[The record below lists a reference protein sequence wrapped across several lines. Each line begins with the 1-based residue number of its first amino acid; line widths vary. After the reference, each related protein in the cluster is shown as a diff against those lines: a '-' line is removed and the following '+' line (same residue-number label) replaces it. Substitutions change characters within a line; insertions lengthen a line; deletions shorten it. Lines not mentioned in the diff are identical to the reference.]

1 MKIFIYSTIDPALQD
16 QLKKQ
21 APSESEVIFK
31 SNLSKD
37 EIQKAFATTEVL
49 MGNPPA
55 SWFDKPLPSL
65 KFWQIDS
72 AGFNQYKNI
81 ELDIPVANMGDF
93 FAHECAETMVAG
105 ILAFY
110 RGINYLTKFQ
120 LQKEWKGQQIRNSLE
135 NLGDKKTLILG
146 SGAIGLAIKKMLLGF
161 GTEVK
166 TTARKNPVADIHS
179 FDDVLNELP
188 KTDLVINTLPGTA
201 DKYVSKSFLDAMKR
215 GSVYTNVGRGNT
227 TDEKALIENL
237 KTKKL
242 AGAILDVTETEPLAI
257 DNPLWDMENVILT
270 QHTAGGS
277 TNEMQG
283 KIERFI
289 TNLTKF
295 SANEKI
301 ENLIDLK
308 TGY

>member
-1 MKIFIYSTIDPALQD
+1 MKIFIYSTVDPTLQD

-21 APSESEVIFK
+21 VPSGSEVIFK
-31 SNLSKD
+31 SDLSKD
-37 EIQKAFATTEVL
+37 EIQKVFATTEVL

-55 SWFDKPLPSL
+55 SWFDKLLPSL

-72 AGFNQYKNI
+72 AGFNQYKDI
-81 ELDIPVANMGDF
+81 ELDIPIANMGDF

-120 LQKEWKGQQIRNSLE
+120 IQKEWKGQQIRNSLE
-135 NLGDKKTLILG
+135 NLGDKRALILG
-146 SGAIGLAIKKMLLGF
+146 SGAIGLAIKKMLHGF
-161 GTEVK
+161 GSEVK
-166 TTARKNPVADIHS
+166 TTARKNPIADIHS
-179 FDDVLNELP
+179 FNDVLNELS

-201 DKYVSKSFLDAMKR
+201 DKYVSKSFFDAMKR
-215 GSVYTNVGRGNT
+215 GSVYANVGRGNT

-237 KTKKL
+237 EMRKL
-242 AGAILDVTETEPLAI
+242 AGAILDVTETEPLSK

-277 TNEMQG
+277 TKEMQG
-283 KIERFI
+283 KMEQFI
-289 TNLTKF
+289 TNLIKF
-295 SANEKI
+295 STKEKI

-308 TGY
+308 IGY